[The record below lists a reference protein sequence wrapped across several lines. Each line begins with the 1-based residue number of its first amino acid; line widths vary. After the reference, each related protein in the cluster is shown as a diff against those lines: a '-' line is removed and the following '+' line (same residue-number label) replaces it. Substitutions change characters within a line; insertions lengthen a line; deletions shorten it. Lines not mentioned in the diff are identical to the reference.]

1 MNDGETINYDK
12 LKNIGVEKS
21 DWFAK
26 AVAYLIS
33 NSKGIIDLDEKQF
46 NPNAKMNST
55 EMLKIIYDV
64 LKSYGVDKNLIDA
77 QDLNTNI
84 TRAKMS
90 KIIFNVF
97 ERKSNPGQKSY
108 SDLDDK
114 HWAYNFLM
122 DASE

>member
-1 MNDGETINYDK
+1 
-12 LKNIGVEKS
+12 
-21 DWFAK
+21 
-26 AVAYLIS
+26 
-33 NSKGIIDLDEKQF
+33 
-46 NPNAKMNST
+46 MNST